1 MKDYL
6 EKIKL
11 HEEYVNFAEDQQRE
25 HEKDMQQPATL
36 EQDQE
41 QQSDQTIESINRIKM
56 FPLPKVP
63 APIEIRA
70 DPDLNFLNNSH
81 MQEKK

>member
-25 HEKDMQQPATL
+25 HEKDMLQPATL

-41 QQSDQTIESINRIKM
+41 QQSD
-56 FPLPKVP
+56 
-63 APIEIRA
+63 
-70 DPDLNFLNNSH
+70 
-81 MQEKK
+81 